1 LASFNNILYESPNK
15 TSPEK
20 EVSSRAV
27 SDKGKATPDNVQKAY
42 DTEFQ
47 NIKDISAKISELCKY
62 IWAGSL
68 ATFFA
73 LITAQQNTRAFDFY
87 SASKTIIFAAA
98 IFGSLAFLFD
108 YLQYVSGLVQ
118 ATKVK
123 KWFEGTTDPNPAD
136 FGPVAHSLWTKANF
150 VFFCAKNA
158 FAALAAISMII
169 AISMLYCHTL

>member
-1 LASFNNILYESPNK
+1 MSNRGAPNK
-15 TSPEK
+15 SKT
-20 EVSSRAV
+20 A
-27 SDKGKATPDNVQKAY
+27 PDNVQKAY

-87 SASKTIIFAAA
+87 TANKTIIFATA
-98 IFGSLAFLFD
+98 IFGSLAFIFD
-108 YLQYVSGLVQ
+108 YLQYLSALAH
-118 ATKVK
+118 ATTIV
-123 KWFEGTTDPNPAD
+123 KWFERTNNPDPRD
-136 FGPVAHSLWTKANF
+136 FSHVVVSLWTKANF
-150 VFFCAKNA
+150 LFFCIKNA

-169 AISMLYCHTL
+169 AISILYRHTL